1 MAKNYYDILGIDK
14 KASKD
19 EVKKAFRV
27 LAHKHHP
34 DKTGGNADKFKE
46 ANEAYSV
53 LSDDKKRAEY
63 DTYGRVS
70 DGGGFGGGSGGAGF
84 EGFDFSNFSDFGEGS
99 SFDLGDI
106 FGDIFGGGRQR
117 QKRGRDISVDIEL
130 DFKESI
136 FGTDKKIVLNKT
148 SVCDHCKGSGGEV
161 GTNFTTCTTCNGNG
175 TVRETR
181 RSFMGAFSQT
191 KTCDTCKGK
200 GKVPKEKCKKCKGTG
215 VSFGQQEIKVQI
227 PSGIESGEMLKLSG
241 YGEAETGGVPGDLYV
256 KIHVKKHPKI
266 IKEGHNLIMNLDV
279 KLSDALL
286 GAEYDVETL
295 DGNLKVKIPEGI
307 NFGEMLRLKGKG
319 VPVGTNQ
326 RGDLFLK
333 IKINI
338 PKKLSKDMRKT
349 IEELRKEGL

>member
-14 KASKD
+14 KASKE

-34 DKTGGNADKFKE
+34 DKAGGNAEKFKE
-46 ANEAYSV
+46 ASEAYSV
-53 LSDDKKRAEY
+53 LSDDKKRSEY
-63 DTYGRVS
+63 DTYGS
-70 DGGGFGGGSGGAGF
+70 TSGGGGAGFGGGQGF

-117 QKRGRDISVDIEL
+117 QKRGHDISVDIEL

-161 GTNFTTCTTCNGNG
+161 GTSFATCPTCNGNG

-181 RSFMGAFSQT
+181 RSFMGAFSST

-200 GKVPKEKCKKCKGTG
+200 GKVPKEKCKKCKGEGIT
-215 VSFGQQEIKVQI
+215 FGQQEIKVQI

-256 KIHVKKHPKI
+256 KIHVKKHSKI
-266 IKEGHNLIMNLDV
+266 VKEGYSLIMDLNL

-295 DGNLKVKIPEGI
+295 DGNLKVTIPEGI
-307 NFGEMLRLKGKG
+307 SFGEMLRIKGKG
-319 VPVGTNQ
+319 VPMGTSQ

-338 PKKLSKDMRKT
+338 PKKLSKTTRKT
-349 IEELRKEGL
+349 IEELRSEGL

>member
-1 MAKNYYDILGIDK
+1 MAKNYYDILGVDK
-14 KASKD
+14 KASKE

-34 DKTGGNADKFKE
+34 DKTGGSADKFKE
-46 ANEAYSV
+46 VNEAYSV

-70 DGGGFGGGSGGAGF
+70 EGGGGAGGNGGQGF

-117 QKRGRDISVDIEL
+117 QKRGQDISVDIEL

-136 FGTDKKIVLNKT
+136 FGVNKKIVLNKT

-161 GTNFTTCTTCNGNG
+161 GTSFATCSTCNGSG
-175 TVRETR
+175 LIRETR

-200 GKVPKEKCKKCKGTG
+200 GKVPREKCKKCKGTG
-215 VSFGQQEIKVQI
+215 ITYGQQEINVQI
-227 PSGIESGEMLKLSG
+227 PSGIESGEMLKVPG
-241 YGEAETGGVPGDLYV
+241 YGEAETSGVPGDLYV

-266 IKEGHNLIMNLDV
+266 VKEGHNLIMDLNL

-319 VPVGTNQ
+319 VPMGTAH

-338 PKKLSKDMRKT
+338 PKKLSKDTRKT